1 MSATDTFTEPT
12 PIDDAALDRYLDQFI
27 LMDTRIAFGHAETL
41 EEWERWHAARAHA
54 GIMAATL
61 ELNDPSIRRYSDVL
75 GRPE

>member
-1 MSATDTFTEPT
+1 MTQTFET
-12 PIDDAALDRYLDQFI
+12 PAIDDAALNRYIDQFI
-27 LMDTRIAFGHAETL
+27 LMDTRIAVGHAETL

-61 ELNDPSIRRYSDVL
+61 ELSDPSIKRYSDVL